1 MKTKLL
7 LLLVSLSAILGAC
20 SAEDELRS
28 PLWGI
33 DYSDENSSGFA
44 MGAVEQF
51 IGDSKTT
58 YIVKM
63 ANLRC
68 AEGDVYTLLYTFESG
83 DAMELRIAKKT
94 IDYNYTFPANEGGN
108 QLLGVTFNGEMLNL
122 AESKV
127 SIQPRTEEN
136 KLATIAKIQTVNKGL
151 FDGAIGRVPLLK

>member
-7 LLLVSLSAILGAC
+7 LLISLSAILGAC
-20 SAEDELRS
+20 GAEDEMIS

-33 DYSDENSSGFA
+33 DYSSENTSGFA
-44 MGAVEQF
+44 MGAVNQF
-51 IGDSKTT
+51 NAETKIT
-58 YIVKM
+58 YVVKS

-68 AEGDVYTLLYTFESG
+68 AGGDVYALLYTFESG
-83 DAMELRIAKKT
+83 DAMELKVAKKT
-94 IDYNYTFPANEGGN
+94 VDYNYLFPGKEGEN
-108 QLLGVTFNGEMLNL
+108 QLLSVTFNGEKLNL

-136 KLATIAKIQTVNKGL
+136 KLSTITKLLTVNQAV